1 MIQRKQTLYLLA
13 SGLLMLAMLFLTFAK
28 VTTQD
33 MVYAFKATGLED
45 LSGEIVQP
53 SWVLSGLTAAIT
65 LISFIS
71 IFLYRKRILQMRLTI
86 FNLLIKVGFY
96 LLVFL
101 VYRPSFIEAI
111 VNTTTQDWWSMSIT
125 PWLAFPIVAM
135 IFDYLAY
142 RGIAVDEKTIRFMD
156 RLR

>member
-33 MVYAFKATGLED
+33 MIYAFKATGLED

-53 SWVLSGLTAAIT
+53 SWVLFGLTAAIT

-111 VNTTTQDWWSMSIT
+111 VDTTQDLSMSIT

>member
-1 MIQRKQTLYLLA
+1 
-13 SGLLMLAMLFLTFAK
+13 MLAMLFLTFAK
-28 VTTQD
+28 ITTQD

-45 LSGEIVQP
+45 LSGEIIQP
-53 SWVLSGLTAAIT
+53 SWVLFGLTAVIT

-71 IFLYRKRILQMRLTI
+71 IFLYRKRVLQMRLTI

-111 VNTTTQDWWSMSIT
+111 VDTNQDWLSMSIT

>member
-33 MVYAFKATGLED
+33 MIYAFKATGLED

-53 SWVLSGLTAAIT
+53 SWVLFGLTAAIT

-96 LLVFL
+96 LLVFV
-101 VYRPSFIEAI
+101 VYRPSFIKSL
-111 VNTTTQDWWSMSIT
+111 VDTTQDWSMSIT

-142 RGIAVDEKTIRFMD
+142 RGIAVDEKTIRFID

>member
-28 VTTQD
+28 ITTQD
-33 MVYAFKATGLED
+33 MIYAFKATGLED
-45 LSGEIVQP
+45 LSGEIIQP
-53 SWVLSGLTAAIT
+53 SWVLFGLTAAIT

-111 VNTTTQDWWSMSIT
+111 VDTTQDLSMSIT

>member
-53 SWVLSGLTAAIT
+53 SWVLFGLTAAIT

-71 IFLYRKRILQMRLTI
+71 IFLYRKRILQIRLTI

-101 VYRPSFIEAI
+101 VYRPSFIKSL
-111 VNTTTQDWWSMSIT
+111 VDTTQDWSMSIT

>member
-28 VTTQD
+28 ITTQD
-33 MVYAFKATGLED
+33 MIYAFKATGLED
-45 LSGEIVQP
+45 LSGEIIQP
-53 SWVLSGLTAAIT
+53 SWVLFGLTAAIT

-71 IFLYRKRILQMRLTI
+71 IFLYRKRVLQMRLTI

-101 VYRPSFIEAI
+101 VYRPSFIKAI
-111 VNTTTQDWWSMSIT
+111 VDTNQDWWSMSIT

>member
-28 VTTQD
+28 ITTQD

-45 LSGEIVQP
+45 LSGEIIQP
-53 SWVLSGLTAAIT
+53 SWVLFGLTAVIT

-71 IFLYRKRILQMRLTI
+71 IFLYRKRVLQMRLTI

-111 VNTTTQDWWSMSIT
+111 VDTNQDWLSMSIT

>member
-1 MIQRKQTLYLLA
+1 
-13 SGLLMLAMLFLTFAK
+13 MLAMLFLTFAK
-28 VTTQD
+28 ITTQD
-33 MVYAFKATGLED
+33 MIYAFKATGLED
-45 LSGEIVQP
+45 LSGEIIQP
-53 SWVLSGLTAAIT
+53 SWVFFGLTAAIT

-96 LLVFL
+96 LLAFL

-111 VNTTTQDWWSMSIT
+111 VDTTQDLSMSIT

>member
-28 VTTQD
+28 ITTQD

-53 SWVLSGLTAAIT
+53 SWVLFGLTAAIT

-111 VNTTTQDWWSMSIT
+111 VDTTQDLSMSIT

>member
-28 VTTQD
+28 ITTQD
-33 MVYAFKATGLED
+33 MIYAFKATGLED
-45 LSGEIVQP
+45 LSGEIVRP
-53 SWVLSGLTAAIT
+53 SWVLFGLTAAIT

-111 VNTTTQDWWSMSIT
+111 VDTTQDLSMSIT

>member
-13 SGLLMLAMLFLTFAK
+13 SGLLMLAMLFLPFVKFT
-28 VTTQD
+28 VQD
-33 MVYAFKATGLED
+33 MVYSFKATGLED
-45 LSGEIVQP
+45 LSGEILQP
-53 SWVLSGLTAAIT
+53 SWVLFSLTALIT
-65 LISFIS
+65 VLSFAS
-71 IFLYRKRILQMRLTI
+71 IFLYQKRVLQMRLTI

-96 LLVFL
+96 LLLFL
-101 VYRPSFIEAI
+101 VYRPSFVEKLID
-111 VNTTTQDWWSMSIT
+111 TTQDWWSMSIT

>member
-1 MIQRKQTLYLLA
+1 
-13 SGLLMLAMLFLTFAK
+13 MLAMLFLTFAK

-33 MVYAFKATGLED
+33 MIYAFKATGLED

-53 SWVLSGLTAAIT
+53 SWVLFGLTAAIT

-96 LLVFL
+96 LLVFV
-101 VYRPSFIEAI
+101 VYRPSFIKSLVDTA
-111 VNTTTQDWWSMSIT
+111 QDWSMSIT

>member
-28 VTTQD
+28 ITTQD

-45 LSGEIVQP
+45 LSGELVQP
-53 SWVLSGLTAAIT
+53 SWVLFGLTAAIT

-71 IFLYRKRILQMRLTI
+71 IFLYRKRVLQMRLTI

-111 VNTTTQDWWSMSIT
+111 VDTTQDLSMSIT

>member
-1 MIQRKQTLYLLA
+1 
-13 SGLLMLAMLFLTFAK
+13 MLAMLFLTFAK

-53 SWVLSGLTAAIT
+53 SWVLFGLTAAIT

-71 IFLYRKRILQMRLTI
+71 IFLYRKRILQIRLTI

-101 VYRPSFIEAI
+101 VYRPSFIKSL
-111 VNTTTQDWWSMSIT
+111 VDTTQDWSMSIT

>member
-53 SWVLSGLTAAIT
+53 SWVLFGLTAAIT

-71 IFLYRKRILQMRLTI
+71 IFLYRKRVLQMRLTI

-111 VNTTTQDWWSMSIT
+111 VDTTQDLSMSIT

-135 IFDYLAY
+135 LFDYLAY

>member
-33 MVYAFKATGLED
+33 MIYAFKATGLED

-53 SWVLSGLTAAIT
+53 SWVLFGLTAAIT

-96 LLVFL
+96 LLVFV
-101 VYRPSFIEAI
+101 VYRPSFIKSL
-111 VNTTTQDWWSMSIT
+111 VDTTQDWSMSIT

>member
-53 SWVLSGLTAAIT
+53 SWVLFGLTAAIT

-96 LLVFL
+96 LLVFV
-101 VYRPSFIEAI
+101 VYRPSFIKSL
-111 VNTTTQDWWSMSIT
+111 VDTTQDWSMSIT

>member
-33 MVYAFKATGLED
+33 MIYAFKATGLED

-53 SWVLSGLTAAIT
+53 SWVLFGLTAAIT

-96 LLVFL
+96 LLVFV
-101 VYRPSFIEAI
+101 VYRPSFIKSLVDTA
-111 VNTTTQDWWSMSIT
+111 QDWSMSIT

>member
-1 MIQRKQTLYLLA
+1 
-13 SGLLMLAMLFLTFAK
+13 
-28 VTTQD
+28 
-33 MVYAFKATGLED
+33 
-45 LSGEIVQP
+45 
-53 SWVLSGLTAAIT
+53 
-65 LISFIS
+65 
-71 IFLYRKRILQMRLTI
+71 MRLTI

-135 IFDYLAY
+135 LFDYLAY
-142 RGIAVDEKTIRFMD
+142 RGIAIDEKTIRFMD